1 MQVTRPR
8 YEPTLPFSLPPSI
21 YNFVRLQIS
30 PLKFAPL
37 QLIRYQVGRAE
48 FLRLQPI

>member
-8 YEPTLPFSLPPSI
+8 YEPSLPPPSSI